1 MLIAV
6 AQLHFYERACMRY
19 RASPDQVALEFDP
32 EKAEPLVDA
41 GGDYLGGSFYAIDG
55 LPAML
60 VPQSLRAYR
69 GPPTAAPTRGTLFL
83 HRRTSRG
90 GYARVVVVEIDTTS
104 WIESED
110 AGDISVMNVLASTSP
125 PMALFDVRPPPVKQ
139 SIGWRVILTRNVTW
153 ENGVMRGSLS
163 RRTRF
168 YSGQPDPAD
177 PSRFTIAYEICGE
190 KDQIDGELLDDGR
203 VTLHPRRAAVLK
215 EGWDIL
221 PTEPDAPT
229 SRRPA
234 VGAPASK

>member
-32 EKAEPLVDA
+32 EKAKPLVDA

-83 HRRTSRG
+83 HRRTGRG
-90 GYARVVVVEIDTTS
+90 GDAGLVGVEIAPTS
-104 WIESED
+104 GSESEA
-110 AGDISVMNVLASTSP
+110 AGAISVLTVLAPTSP

-139 SIGWRVILTRNVTW
+139 SIGWRVI
-153 ENGVMRGSLS
+153 
-163 RRTRF
+163 
-168 YSGQPDPAD
+168 
-177 PSRFTIAYEICGE
+177 
-190 KDQIDGELLDDGR
+190 
-203 VTLHPRRAAVLK
+203 
-215 EGWDIL
+215 
-221 PTEPDAPT
+221 
-229 SRRPA
+229 
-234 VGAPASK
+234 